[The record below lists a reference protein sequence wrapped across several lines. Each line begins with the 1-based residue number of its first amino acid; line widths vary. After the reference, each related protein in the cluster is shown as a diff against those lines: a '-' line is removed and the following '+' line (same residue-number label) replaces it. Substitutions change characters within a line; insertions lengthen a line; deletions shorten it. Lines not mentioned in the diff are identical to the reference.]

1 MIRPSARRNYLSALA
16 GVLLAG
22 TFAATPVSANEVVA
36 LKNALYG
43 AGYEIKN
50 VTPEM
55 DAATRAALESYQ
67 QSQALMVTG
76 ELDAATRES
85 LGIGGVSPA
94 AAAAVPS
101 PTRSSPAPAPAP
113 AKKPKSDAKE
123 KEAEDGGGWS
133 FW

>member
-22 TFAATPVSANEVVA
+22 TFAATPVCANEVVA

-43 AGYEIKN
+43 AGYEINN

-55 DAATRAALESYQ
+55 DAATRSALESYQ

-94 AAAAVPS
+94 PGTVAPS
-101 PTRSSPAPAPAP
+101 STRSSPASAP
-113 AKKPKSDAKE
+113 AKEPQGAAKE
-123 KEAEDGGGWS
+123 KEAEDDGWS

>member
-85 LGIGGVSPA
+85 LG
-94 AAAAVPS
+94 
-101 PTRSSPAPAPAP
+101 
-113 AKKPKSDAKE
+113 
-123 KEAEDGGGWS
+123 
-133 FW
+133 

>member
-16 GVLLAG
+16 GVLLGG
-22 TFAATPVSANEVVA
+22 TFAITPVSANEVVA

-43 AGYEIKN
+43 AGYEINN

-55 DAATRAALESYQ
+55 DAATRSALESYQ
-67 QSQALMVTG
+67 QSRALMVTG
-76 ELDAATRES
+76 ELDAATRAS
-85 LGIGGVSPA
+85 LGIGGVGPA
-94 AAAAVPS
+94 AGSAAVPPS
-101 PTRSSPAPAPAP
+101 TRSSTAPAP

-123 KEAEDGGGWS
+123 KEAEDDGWL